1 MEAITD
7 YKLLLDTAVLAGEI
21 MLRSGAE
28 VYRVEDTIHRM
39 LAVSGLKTTEAYVT
53 ATGLIVTLDDPNMDS
68 LTVVRR
74 IRNRDTNLSQIAET
88 NQISR
93 RFCTGDLT
101 LKEAFRELKHL
112 QVHPYTQMESNIAAV
127 LVAGFFAVLLGG
139 TAADGIAAGI
149 VGVALVAV
157 LALFKKLELN
167 AFMENMLGSVVIGVT
182 AILLGRFWPGGL
194 DTDIVVVGAIMPI
207 VPGAALTTAVRDTLQ
222 GDYVAGG
229 AKILEAILKATAI
242 VIGVGA
248 ATLFMRGMGIW

>member
-1 MEAITD
+1 MEVITD

-21 MLRSGAE
+21 MLSSGAE

-53 ATGLIVTLDDPNMDS
+53 ATGLIVTLDDPDMDS

-93 RFCTGDLT
+93 RFCMGELT

-112 QVHPYTQMESNIAAV
+112 KVHPYTRMESNIATV
-127 LVAGFFAVLLGG
+127 VVAGFFAVLLGG
-139 TAADGIAAGI
+139 TISDGAAAGI
-149 VGVALVAV
+149 AGVALVAV
-157 LALFKKLELN
+157 MAVFKKLELN
-167 AFMENMLGSVVIGVT
+167 AFMENMLGSIVIGVT
-182 AILLGRFWPGGL
+182 AILLHHFWPGGI

-229 AKILEAILKATAI
+229 AKILEAILKASAI

-248 ATLFMRGMGIW
+248 ATLFMRGIGL

>member
-1 MEAITD
+1 MEEITD
-7 YKLLLDTAVLAGEI
+7 YKLLLDTAVLAGEV

-53 ATGLIVTLDDPNMDS
+53 ATGLIVTLDDPEMDS

-112 QVHPYTQMESNIAAV
+112 QVHPYTQAESNFSAV

-139 TAADGIAAGI
+139 TVADGVAAGI
-149 VGVALVAV
+149 VGVALVYDHTSAQCV
-157 LALFKKLELN
+157 HCNCGFFCTDGNSETFSGTQRYYRGGWLA
-167 AFMENMLGSVVIGVT
+167 
-182 AILLGRFWPGGL
+182 GL
-194 DTDIVVVGAIMPI
+194 SGC
-207 VPGAALTTAVRDTLQ
+207 Q
-222 GDYVAGG
+222 
-229 AKILEAILKATAI
+229 
-242 VIGVGA
+242 
-248 ATLFMRGMGIW
+248 

>member
-1 MEAITD
+1 MEVITD

-101 LKEAFRELKHL
+101 LKEVILLLFWWRAFLLSCLAVRRWTVLRREL
-112 QVHPYTQMESNIAAV
+112 
-127 LVAGFFAVLLGG
+127 LVWHWWRCW
-139 TAADGIAAGI
+139 
-149 VGVALVAV
+149 
-157 LALFKKLELN
+157 
-167 AFMENMLGSVVIGVT
+167 
-182 AILLGRFWPGGL
+182 RF
-194 DTDIVVVGAIMPI
+194 
-207 VPGAALTTAVRDTLQ
+207 
-222 GDYVAGG
+222 
-229 AKILEAILKATAI
+229 LKN
-242 VIGVGA
+242 
-248 ATLFMRGMGIW
+248 WN